1 MNFATKPSFTTTLIA
16 IVLASWLPNAGAQP
30 VVDKPDAGEAMPVVG
45 ASLLKI
51 VNADAAKGVKRVVLT
66 SCNVLFGFESSADAK
81 TQAGFGQPTAGRVD
95 SKVSTSY
102 TLQGLTPVMQQDI
115 ATKACA
121 DAVKA
126 FADAGLEVVTLE
138 QLMATAQWKK
148 LLGYG
153 RATPF
158 EWSRAGSKYNL
169 YTPENYKL
177 MEINDYASMS
187 DIFSAIGN
195 ASAADGG
202 PTRVEAEMLKQL
214 DASSARVNILVDFAK
229 QSSSN
234 TSGFFSRMAG
244 SDTAK
249 VSSKVQLSVSGHVAF
264 YPLDM
269 LKCWDTVCYTSEA
282 QKMPKFA
289 LKEPL
294 LSSRAVILETKD
306 IKTSGKKVDEGLANV
321 FGALVAIAGKSGG
334 SSYSSDVWGV
344 VVDPAVYEIAVRENT
359 RALVLAVAQFTKK

>member
-1 MNFATKPSFTTTLIA
+1 
-16 IVLASWLPNAGAQP
+16 
-30 VVDKPDAGEAMPVVG
+30 
-45 ASLLKI
+45 
-51 VNADAAKGVKRVVLT
+51 
-66 SCNVLFGFESSADAK
+66 
-81 TQAGFGQPTAGRVD
+81 
-95 SKVSTSY
+95 
-102 TLQGLTPVMQQDI
+102 
-115 ATKACA
+115 
-121 DAVKA
+121 
-126 FADAGLEVVTLE
+126 
-138 QLMATAQWKK
+138 MATAQWKK

-269 LKCWDTVCYTSEA
+269 LKCWDATVCYTSEA

-321 FGALVAIAGKSGG
+321 LGILVAIAGKSGG

-344 VVDPAVYEIAVRENT
+344 VVDPAMYETAVRENT
-359 RALVLAVAQFTKK
+359 RALVLAAAQFTKK